1 MLRTNRLLAPL
12 GMAILSI
19 SLAAVPFLFNA
30 SWTNLPFCSRLT
42 SVTGAWNQ
50 VASVFLA
57 VYQPS
62 NAAQL
67 LALDYGTEEKDS
79 SPAME
84 CSGHAE
90 EVACLGPSDDAPELD
105 KGIGGYAQPA
115 PTELS
120 WTEPTSQTKLQPG
133 KCPKAAMV
141 VSVKHSGT
149 ALAIK
154 TAPVPP
160 INLPRIDVLKM
171 IEQAMKSEM
180 ATKLIDKHLAEYRIQ
195 PKYEFT
201 KFVTR
206 SSMPAAY
213 RIPAQRDVPRCE
225 SEPEP
230 ASRPATQTREKL
242 RKARVA
248 FVLESES

>member
-1 MLRTNRLLAPL
+1 MLRTNRFIAPV

-19 SLAAVPFLFNA
+19 SLAVVPFLFNA
-30 SWTNLPFCSRLT
+30 SWTDLPFGSRLT

-67 LALDYGTEEKDS
+67 LALDYGIEEKPS
-79 SPAME
+79 SPAPE

-90 EVACLGPSDDAPELD
+90 ELACLTPTDAAPELD
-105 KGIGGYAQPA
+105 NAIGGDAQPTS
-115 PTELS
+115 TEAS
-120 WTEPTSQTKLQPG
+120 WTEQTAEIKIQIG
-133 KCPKAAMV
+133 KCPKATSSLALKQNRTAV
-141 VSVKHSGT
+141 AVKS
-149 ALAIK
+149 
-154 TAPVPP
+154 APVPP

-171 IEQAMKSEM
+171 IEQAMKSEV
-180 ATKLIDKHLAEYRIQ
+180 AAKLIDKHLAEYRIQ
-195 PKYEFT
+195 PKFELT

-206 SSMPAAY
+206 SPMPAAY
-213 RIPAQRDVPRCE
+213 RTTVKRDPVRCE

-230 ASRPATQTREKL
+230 AARPDVQTRERL

-248 FVLESES
+248 FILESES

>member
-30 SWTNLPFCSRLT
+30 SWTDLPFGSRLT

-62 NAAQL
+62 NTAQL
-67 LALDYGTEEKDS
+67 LALDYGERKAPT
-79 SPAME
+79 E

-90 EVACLGPSDDAPELD
+90 EVACLLPEDTAPELD
-105 KGIGGYAQPA
+105 KGIGGEGQPATTEVSWTDQTAQP
-115 PTELS
+115 
-120 WTEPTSQTKLQPG
+120 KLQPG
-133 KCPKAAMV
+133 KCPQAAMV
-141 VSVKHSGT
+141 VPVKQSRASVTSKRT
-149 ALAIK
+149 
-154 TAPVPP
+154 PVPP
-160 INLPRIDVLKM
+160 ITLPRIDVLKM
-171 IEQAMKSEM
+171 IEQAMKSEI

-213 RIPAQRDVPRCE
+213 RIPAKRDAPRCE
-225 SEPEP
+225 SEPQP
-230 ASRPATQTREKL
+230 APRPDTQREKL

-248 FVLESES
+248 FVLELES

>member
-1 MLRTNRLLAPL
+1 
-12 GMAILSI
+12 MAILSI

-30 SWTNLPFCSRLT
+30 SWTDLPFGSRLT

-62 NAAQL
+62 NTAQL
-67 LALDYGTEEKDS
+67 LALDYGERKAPT
-79 SPAME
+79 E

-90 EVACLGPSDDAPELD
+90 EVACLMPEDAAPELD
-105 KGIGGYAQPA
+105 MGIGGDAQPT
-115 PTELS
+115 PTEVS
-120 WTEPTSQTKLQPG
+120 WTDQTSQTKLQPG
-133 KCPKAAMV
+133 KCPQAALV
-141 VSVKHSGT
+141 VPVKQSRASVTSKRT
-149 ALAIK
+149 
-154 TAPVPP
+154 PVPP
-160 INLPRIDVLKM
+160 ITLPRIDVLKM
-171 IEQAMKSEM
+171 IEQAMKSEI

-213 RIPAQRDVPRCE
+213 RIPAKRDAPRCE
-225 SEPEP
+225 SEPQP
-230 ASRPATQTREKL
+230 APRPDTQREKL

-248 FVLESES
+248 FVLELES